1 MESKNQLV
9 MLMEKYQVENILR
22 VNEYTEKFGL
32 TLSMEDARVLAKSKN
47 ETLKEEQRV
56 ELGESILPK
65 IILCFCDSNYIDQN
79 NFVETIIRLQE
90 IFFMYKNESMD
101 ELSDDEL
108 LDFMEKKINGE
119 CEGSLDYLETTV
131 LDEFAR
137 NIRRNTR
144 RYFGSYRDDEEGMEN
159 EL

>member
-1 MESKNQLV
+1 MTVICLFIITKIYNFQDCYLPENGRYNHQTNIYCEVFMESKNQLV

-79 NFVETIIRLQE
+79 NFIIYVILCYD
-90 IFFMYKNESMD
+90 IH
-101 ELSDDEL
+101 
-108 LDFMEKKINGE
+108 
-119 CEGSLDYLETTV
+119 
-131 LDEFAR
+131 
-137 NIRRNTR
+137 
-144 RYFGSYRDDEEGMEN
+144 
-159 EL
+159 

>member
-1 MESKNQLV
+1 MESKKQLV

-79 NFVETIIRLQE
+79 NFVETIIRLHDIIIKKWDGNRKLE
-90 IFFMYKNESMD
+90 EYLKGDINDFVADLKNGAEHNC
-101 ELSDDEL
+101 L
-108 LDFMEKKINGE
+108 EKVV
-119 CEGSLDYLETTV
+119 V
-131 LDEFAR
+131 L
-137 NIRRNTR
+137 
-144 RYFGSYRDDEEGMEN
+144 
-159 EL
+159 

>member
-1 MESKNQLV
+1 

-32 TLSMEDARVLAKSKN
+32 TLSMEDALVLAKSKN

-79 NFVETIIRLQE
+79 NFIIYVILCYD
-90 IFFMYKNESMD
+90 IH
-101 ELSDDEL
+101 
-108 LDFMEKKINGE
+108 
-119 CEGSLDYLETTV
+119 
-131 LDEFAR
+131 
-137 NIRRNTR
+137 
-144 RYFGSYRDDEEGMEN
+144 
-159 EL
+159 

>member
-56 ELGESILPK
+56 ELGESILQK

-79 NFVETIIRLQE
+79 NFIIYVILC
-90 IFFMYKNESMD
+90 YD
-101 ELSDDEL
+101 
-108 LDFMEKKINGE
+108 
-119 CEGSLDYLETTV
+119 TH
-131 LDEFAR
+131 
-137 NIRRNTR
+137 
-144 RYFGSYRDDEEGMEN
+144 
-159 EL
+159 

>member
-65 IILCFCDSNYIDQN
+65 IIFCFCDSNYIDQN
-79 NFVETIIRLQE
+79 NFIIYVISVSYTHLT
-90 IFFMYKNESMD
+90 
-101 ELSDDEL
+101 LP
-108 LDFMEKKINGE
+108 
-119 CEGSLDYLETTV
+119 TT
-131 LDEFAR
+131 
-137 NIRRNTR
+137 
-144 RYFGSYRDDEEGMEN
+144 
-159 EL
+159 

>member
-1 MESKNQLV
+1 

-65 IILCFCDSNYIDQN
+65 IILCFFAL
-79 NFVETIIRLQE
+79 FV
-90 IFFMYKNESMD
+90 
-101 ELSDDEL
+101 
-108 LDFMEKKINGE
+108 
-119 CEGSLDYLETTV
+119 
-131 LDEFAR
+131 
-137 NIRRNTR
+137 
-144 RYFGSYRDDEEGMEN
+144 
-159 EL
+159 

>member
-56 ELGESILPK
+56 ELGESILLITLTK
-65 IILCFCDSNYIDQN
+65 IIL
-79 NFVETIIRLQE
+79 
-90 IFFMYKNESMD
+90 
-101 ELSDDEL
+101 
-108 LDFMEKKINGE
+108 
-119 CEGSLDYLETTV
+119 
-131 LDEFAR
+131 
-137 NIRRNTR
+137 
-144 RYFGSYRDDEEGMEN
+144 
-159 EL
+159 

>member
-1 MESKNQLV
+1 

-65 IILCFCDSNYIDQN
+65 SSFAFVILITLTKIIL
-79 NFVETIIRLQE
+79 
-90 IFFMYKNESMD
+90 
-101 ELSDDEL
+101 
-108 LDFMEKKINGE
+108 
-119 CEGSLDYLETTV
+119 
-131 LDEFAR
+131 
-137 NIRRNTR
+137 
-144 RYFGSYRDDEEGMEN
+144 
-159 EL
+159 

>member
-22 VNEYTEKFGL
+22 VNEHTEKFGL

-79 NFVETIIRLQE
+79 NFIIYVILC
-90 IFFMYKNESMD
+90 YD
-101 ELSDDEL
+101 
-108 LDFMEKKINGE
+108 
-119 CEGSLDYLETTV
+119 TH
-131 LDEFAR
+131 
-137 NIRRNTR
+137 
-144 RYFGSYRDDEEGMEN
+144 
-159 EL
+159 

>member
-56 ELGESILPK
+56 ELGEVYFQKSSFAFVILITLTK
-65 IILCFCDSNYIDQN
+65 IIL
-79 NFVETIIRLQE
+79 
-90 IFFMYKNESMD
+90 
-101 ELSDDEL
+101 
-108 LDFMEKKINGE
+108 
-119 CEGSLDYLETTV
+119 
-131 LDEFAR
+131 
-137 NIRRNTR
+137 
-144 RYFGSYRDDEEGMEN
+144 
-159 EL
+159 

>member
-22 VNEYTEKFGL
+22 VNEHTEKFGL

-108 LDFMEKKINGE
+108 LDFMEKKFNGE
-119 CEGSLDYLETTV
+119 CEGSLEYLEITV

-144 RYFGSYRDDEEGMEN
+144 RYFGSYRNDEEGMEN